1 MGLFSYGD
9 NSCIRTNY
17 VLVYRS
23 NSLSNKVWISLNW
36 LRKSLARES
45 PAQTTTLAKDN
56 AHYSDF
62 VSMKPNM
69 KYPPNDL
76 ATQLATGEIE
86 QETEARI
93 DAEEDFSSSNDED

>member
-1 MGLFSYGD
+1 
-9 NSCIRTNY
+9 
-17 VLVYRS
+17 
-23 NSLSNKVWISLNW
+23 
-36 LRKSLARES
+36 
-45 PAQTTTLAKDN
+45 
-56 AHYSDF
+56 
-62 VSMKPNM
+62 MKPNM